1 MSKINWLT
9 IEDFNNG
16 DLFNSNYVIFKH
28 SKRCI
33 ISRMV
38 LKKFEFNYRKLNSLE
53 KFYLVDVIKERHISN
68 QISSIFDLN
77 HESPQILLI
86 KSNSLIYNASHS
98 DISIKNINEINC

>member
-38 LKKFEFNYRKLNSLE
+38 LKKF
-53 KFYLVDVIKERHISN
+53 
-68 QISSIFDLN
+68 
-77 HESPQILLI
+77 
-86 KSNSLIYNASHS
+86 
-98 DISIKNINEINC
+98 

>member
-9 IEDFNNG
+9 IDDLSNL
-16 DLFNSNYVIFKH
+16 DLFNDNCLIFKH
-28 SKRCI
+28 STRCI
-33 ISRMV
+33 ISRLV
-38 LKKFEFNYRKLNSLE
+38 LKKFEFDYNNSISID

>member
-53 KFYLVDVIKERHISN
+53 KFYLVDVINQRAISN
-68 QISSIFDLN
+68 KIAAYFDLN
-77 HESPQILLI
+77 HESPQLLLI
-86 KSNSLIYNASHS
+86 KSNTLIYSASHS
-98 DISIKNINEINC
+98 DISFKDLDRINC